1 MSHFARLLVRSGI
14 LCLGLTPAFPQS
26 LRQVADSRG
35 ILIGTAVHPSLLRS
49 EVRYAATVGR
59 EFNMVEA
66 EDAMKWAALRPTRDT
81 FDFLLADQLVAFAET
96 HRMKVR
102 GHTLVWGWWNPEWLT
117 NLQAKPDQLSEILH
131 EHIARVAGHFR
142 GKVFAWDVLNEGIDE
157 HGRLRSTIW
166 NDQPGIGFAGK
177 GTAYIEQCFRWTHEA
192 DPSALLF
199 YNDGGGE
206 TVNAKSDAMF
216 EMVRDFR
223 KRGVPID
230 GVGLQMH
237 IFDMNPDIEGIRRN
251 IARFSALGVQVHIT
265 ELDVA
270 LPVGPDGGASAA
282 DLLRQA
288 EIYRQVASA
297 CLQSRGCTAIQTWGF
312 TDKWSWVGS
321 RTKHVQGAALLFDRD
336 YAPKPAYGALRDA
349 LAAKPVSSSASPL
362 P

>member
-1 MSHFARLLVRSGI
+1 MLNGVRLLALGAAV
-14 LCLGLTPAFPQS
+14 CLGITSAFPQS
-26 LRQVADSRG
+26 LRQAADSRG

-49 EVRYAATVGR
+49 EARYAATVGR

-66 EDAMKWAALRPTRDT
+66 EDAMKWAALRPTRDA

-102 GHTLVWGWWNPEWLT
+102 GHTLVWGWWNPEWVKD
-117 NLQAKPDQLSEILH
+117 LQATPDQLSEILR
-131 EHIARVAGHFR
+131 EHIARVVGHFR

-157 HGRLRSTIW
+157 HGKLRSSIW
-166 NDQPGIGFAGK
+166 YDQPGIGFAGK
-177 GTAYIEQCFRWTHEA
+177 GTAYIEQCFRWAHEA
-192 DPSALLF
+192 DPEALLF

-206 TVNAKSDAMF
+206 TVNAKSDALF

-237 IFDMNPDIEGIRRN
+237 TFDLHPDVEGIRKN

-270 LPVGPDGGASAA
+270 LPVGADGEASAA
-282 DLLRQA
+282 DLAKQA
-288 EIYRQVASA
+288 EIYRQIAAA
-297 CLQSRGCTAIQTWGF
+297 CLESRGCTAIQTWGF

-321 RTKHVQGAALLFDRD
+321 RTKHTQGAALLFDRN
-336 YAPKPAYGALRDA
+336 YAPKLAFGALRDA
-349 LAAKPVSSSASPL
+349 VAAKPVSSSATPL